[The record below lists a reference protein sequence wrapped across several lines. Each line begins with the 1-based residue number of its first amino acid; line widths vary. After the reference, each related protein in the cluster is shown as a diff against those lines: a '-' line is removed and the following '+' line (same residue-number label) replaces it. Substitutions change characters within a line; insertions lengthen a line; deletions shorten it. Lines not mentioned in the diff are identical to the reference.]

1 MAAAPGLTP
10 DQLAAFDRD
19 GACVL
24 IQGERGG
31 RESCKPTLTPPPPD
45 PAPPPP
51 GFLVLPSFAPPAT
64 VAALLAATAARLAS
78 VDEETAAAASVFS
91 TTNQSAVAAP
101 YFLASAAAAAP
112 FFEADA
118 VDPATKRLR
127 EGVAMKD
134 AVNKIGHALHD
145 VDPTFKQFT
154 RSLTP
159 VFRSLRYAAPTP
171 VQSMLICKGA
181 RVGGEVVPHQD
192 SAFLWTTP
200 APSVVGCWLALHD
213 ASVANGCL
221 FAVPGSHRAVPIG
234 DRFVR
239 SEAGGDADGGGVR
252 VGFQSGARP
261 TYDTAG
267 AVPLPA
273 PAGTLVLLHGGV
285 VHFSA
290 PNASAAPRA
299 AFTVHV
305 VEGGRGHAWAPDNWL
320 QRPAGAPFVALYEE
334 GEETA

>member
-1 MAAAPGLTP
+1 MHCARARGEEENHTN
-10 DQLAAFDRD
+10 QT
-19 GACVL
+19 L
-24 IQGERGG
+24 IP
-31 RESCKPTLTPPPPD
+31 STDPPPHPS
-45 PAPPPP
+45 
-51 GFLVLPSFAPPAT
+51 GFHVLPSFAPPAT
-64 VAALLAATAARLAS
+64 VASLLAATAARLAS

-91 TTNQSAVAAP
+91 TTDQSAVAAP
-101 YFLASAAAAAP
+101 YFLASAATASP

-145 VDPTFKQFT
+145 VDPTFKAFT
-154 RSLTP
+154 HSLTP
-159 VFRSLRYAAPTP
+159 VFRSLRYGAPTP

-221 FAVPGSHRAVPIG
+221 FAVPGSHRTVPIG

-239 SEAGGDADGGGVR
+239 SGGDGDGGVR

-273 PAGTLVLLHGGV
+273 LAGTLVLLHGGV

-299 AFTVHV
+299 AYTVHV

-320 QRPAGAPFVALYEE
+320 QRPAGAPFVALYDE
-334 GEETA
+334 GEEGDCLD